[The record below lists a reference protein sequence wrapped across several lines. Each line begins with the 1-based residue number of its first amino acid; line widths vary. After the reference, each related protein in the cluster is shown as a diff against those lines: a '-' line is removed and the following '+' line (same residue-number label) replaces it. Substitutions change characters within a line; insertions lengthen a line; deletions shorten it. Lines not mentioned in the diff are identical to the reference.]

1 MTKITIGARSSK
13 LSLAYVAKV
22 KELLLKNN
30 NDLKEE
36 NINFKAIKTSGDL
49 NLNKNISEIGGKN
62 LFCKEIEE
70 SLFKKEI
77 DIAVHSLKDM
87 EANENKSLLIGAYL
101 KRNDYRDVIISEKIK
116 NISDLRN
123 GVKIGSS
130 SKRRELQLK
139 KINSNISVINI
150 RGNIDTRINKI
161 NENKLDGVILAAA
174 GVKSLKLDKKISLT
188 FNCDHILPAVGQG
201 IIAVQCRKEDKI
213 KNLIKRINDNTTN
226 LCAIAERKMLQT
238 IGGDCDT
245 AIGGLAEIEN
255 HNLKLKAQL
264 FSDSGKESFEYELTG
279 REVDASFIGK
289 SVGEKIPL
297 KKRKNIKIIKAII
310 ISEILT
316 PEIPLFQ
323 TSKNNILKFCNT
335 SI

>member
-1 MTKITIGARSSK
+1 MTKITIGARGSK

-22 KELLLKNN
+22 KELLVKNN
-30 NDLKEE
+30 KDLKEE

-70 SLFKKEI
+70 SLLKKEI

-87 EANENKSLLIGAYL
+87 EANENESLLIGAYL

-213 KNLIKRINDNTTN
+213 KNLIKRINDNTTS

-264 FSDSGKESFEYELTG
+264 FSDSGQESFEYELTG

-289 SVGEKIPL
+289 SVGEKL
-297 KKRKNIKIIKAII
+297 LNLAGEKFKKK
-310 ISEILT
+310 
-316 PEIPLFQ
+316 
-323 TSKNNILKFCNT
+323 
-335 SI
+335 

>member
-1 MTKITIGARSSK
+1 MTKITIGARGSK

-70 SLFKKEI
+70 SLLKKQI

-87 EANENKSLLIGAYL
+87 EANENESLLIGAYL
-101 KRNDYRDVIISEKIK
+101 KRNDCRDVIISEKIK

-139 KINSNISVINI
+139 KINNNISVINI

-264 FSDSGKESFEYELTG
+264 FSDSGQESFEYELTG

-289 SVGEKIPL
+289 SVGEKL
-297 KKRKNIKIIKAII
+297 LNLAGEKFKKK
-310 ISEILT
+310 
-316 PEIPLFQ
+316 
-323 TSKNNILKFCNT
+323 
-335 SI
+335 

>member
-1 MTKITIGARSSK
+1 MTKITIGARGSK

-22 KELLLKNN
+22 KELLIKNN
-30 NDLKEE
+30 NDLREE
-36 NINFKAIKTSGDL
+36 NIHFKAIKTSGDL
-49 NLNKNISEIGGKN
+49 NLNKKISEIGGKN

-70 SLFKKEI
+70 SLLKKEI

-87 EANENKSLLIGAYL
+87 EGNENENLLIGAYL

-116 NISDLRN
+116 NISDLKK
-123 GVKIGSS
+123 GIKIGSS

-139 KINSNISVINI
+139 KINNKISVINI

-161 NENKLDGVILAAA
+161 NENKLDGIILAAA

-264 FSDSGKESFEYELTG
+264 FSDSGQESFEYELTG

-289 SVGEKIPL
+289 SVGEKL
-297 KKRKNIKIIKAII
+297 LNLAGEKFKKK
-310 ISEILT
+310 
-316 PEIPLFQ
+316 
-323 TSKNNILKFCNT
+323 
-335 SI
+335 